1 MLRRWCIPL
10 AGLALAIGSA
20 AATAPAAAAGHAPR
34 AARTA
39 AAGQLV
45 RPTIHLI
52 RPAGTRPMI
61 SHGFP
66 HTAATSTNWSGY
78 AATGRKFRSVSANW
92 TEPKGH
98 CSGSGRKYSSFWV
111 GIDGANSGT
120 VEQTGSEVDCV
131 GNSPKYFAWYEMFPA
146 FPVNFANRV
155 RPGDHFS
162 ASVTH
167 NRGGSKYTLVIKDH
181 TQHWSHIVH
190 KSLRGAKNSSAE
202 IIAEAPSTAG
212 GKVLPLANFGTMHFS
227 NAKANGSKI
236 SNSRAFRIIMIN
248 NARRPKDAVSSLS
261 HGENFT
267 VKWKHST

>member
-1 MLRRWCIPL
+1 
-10 AGLALAIGSA
+10 
-20 AATAPAAAAGHAPR
+20 
-34 AARTA
+34 
-39 AAGQLV
+39 
-45 RPTIHLI
+45 
-52 RPAGTRPMI
+52 MI

-66 HTAATSTNWSGY
+66 HTAATALNWSGY
-78 AATGRKFRSVSANW
+78 AAEGRKFRSVSANW

-98 CSGSGRKYSSFWV
+98 CSGSGRKYSAFWV

-131 GNSPKYFAWYEMFPA
+131 GSRAKYFAWYEMFPA
-146 FPVNFANRV
+146 FPVNFSNRV

-167 NRGGSKYTLVIKDH
+167 KRGGSKYVLVITDH
-181 TQHWSHIVH
+181 TQHWSHTVH

-202 IIAEAPSTAG
+202 IIAEAPSTG
-212 GKVLPLANFGTMHFS
+212 GGRVLPLTDFGTMRFS

-236 SNSRAFRIIMIN
+236 SRSKAFRIVMVN
-248 NARRPKDAVSSLS
+248 GAGRPKDAVSPLS

>member
-10 AGLALAIGSA
+10 AGLALVIGSL

-34 AARTA
+34 ATA
-39 AAGQLV
+39 AGHLV

-66 HTAATSTNWSGY
+66 HAMSANWSGY
-78 AATGRKFRSVSANW
+78 AATGRKFRSVSASW

-98 CSGSGRKYSSFWV
+98 CSGGGHQFSSFWV
-111 GIDGANSGT
+111 GIDGATSST
-120 VEQTGSEVDCV
+120 VEQTGSEVDCR
-131 GNSPKYFAWYEMFPA
+131 GSRPRYFAWFEMFPA

-167 NRGGSKYTLVIKDH
+167 TGGSKYTLVISDS
-181 TQHWSHIVH
+181 TQHWSHTVH

-202 IIAEAPSTAG
+202 VIAEAPSTG
-212 GKVLPLANFGTMHFS
+212 GGRVLPLANFGTVHFS
-227 NAKANGSKI
+227 GAKANGSAI
-236 SNSRAFRIIMIN
+236 GHFGPIRIVMVNNSGRA
-248 NARRPKDAVSSLS
+248 KDAVSSLS
-261 HGENFT
+261 RGKNFT
-267 VKWKHST
+267 VRWKHST